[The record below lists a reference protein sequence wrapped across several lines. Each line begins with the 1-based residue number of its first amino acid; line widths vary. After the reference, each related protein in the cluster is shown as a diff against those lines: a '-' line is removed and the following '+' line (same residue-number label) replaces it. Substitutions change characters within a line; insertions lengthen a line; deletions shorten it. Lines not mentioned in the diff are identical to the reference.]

1 MNKHLA
7 ICLFS
12 LTLLA
17 PAVSFAASS
26 ATMGDMVAV
35 LDIGQYIRIRN
46 TGPIKVERDA
56 ASADPFTNF
65 RGCRDVEIDC
75 NFRAQLRVSAKAV
88 SKAEG
93 QWSATITPSFLEMGT
108 TQVQICVAGTAVK
121 THFLMGGQSDVPVAE
136 VTIQV
141 MAR

>member
-1 MNKHLA
+1 MNKHLT

-12 LTLLA
+12 LILLA
-17 PAVSFAASS
+17 PTVSLAASG

-46 TGPIKVERDA
+46 TGPIKVERNVGA
-56 ASADPFTNF
+56 ADPFTSF

-75 NFRAQLRVSAKAV
+75 NFRAQLRVSAKAI
-88 SKAEG
+88 SEAEG
-93 QWSATITPSFLEMGT
+93 QWSATVSPSFLERGT
-108 TQVQICVAGTAVK
+108 TQVEICVAGTNVQ
-121 THFLMGGQSDVPVAE
+121 TGVLMGGQTNVPVAE

>member
-1 MNKHLA
+1 MNKRLT

-12 LTLLA
+12 LILLA
-17 PAVSFAASS
+17 PATSFAASG
-26 ATMGDMVAV
+26 TTLGDMVAV

-46 TGPIKVERDA
+46 TGPIKVERNVGA
-56 ASADPFTNF
+56 ADPFTSF

-75 NFRAQLRVSAKAV
+75 NFRAQLRVSAKAI
-88 SKAEG
+88 SEAEG
-93 QWSATITPSFLEMGT
+93 QWSATISPSFLERGT
-108 TQVQICVAGTAVK
+108 TQVEICVAGTNVQ
-121 THFLMGGQSDVPVAE
+121 TGVLMGGQTNVPVAE